1 MTRSVLPSK
10 GPQRFIRD
18 HINMEEQHRKL
29 HSAQSVKQGNQ
40 TDRQTNAGAEQ
51 ISSGLSA
58 PHFPEP
64 KLM

>member
-40 TDRQTNAGAEQ
+40 TERQTNAGAEQ
-51 ISSGLSA
+51 IPSGLSA